1 MMPGSDP
8 ASHPYPIR
16 SACSILFEQGQTVE
30 VRLIGKRGTA
40 SGYYDDFD
48 KLSADAVSFD
58 NRGEY
63 SGIYVTLNPVN
74 PDLLARRANRIET
87 RLGKDEKSAG
97 DKDILCR
104 RWLAIDIDPV
114 RPSGV
119 SSSDPEHTSAIE
131 KAARIAAYLTGL
143 GWPEPVMADSGN
155 GAHLLFRIHLP
166 NDDQSRDLVRSVLE
180 TLDLLFSDA
189 FSTIDTSVF
198 NAARIWKLYG
208 TTSRKG
214 DNIAARPHRKA
225 QILSDISEPEIVSEE
240 FLTALAGMFPKEIE
254 PLPSSGGQE
263 SRSKSPLDLGQWLD
277 HHSLGYRKR
286 PYAHGELFVLH
297 ECPFSQDHTD
307 GAYAIQFPNGAIFAG
322 CHHDSC
328 GGGRQRWPELRVMM
342 DGGSSRGTGPGQEKK
357 TRDQK
362 PSAADKRS
370 GAESVRIPDP
380 GSPDDPGSSGDIQ
393 PKAST
398 ILQTGDPLS
407 FMLET
412 FALDHIGDPVVAECL
427 VMSLASR
434 KVINA
439 RGLHV
444 SVTGESGKG
453 KSHAFETMMSQVPEE
468 FRLEGRMSEKALFY
482 IKGMQPG
489 SVITLDDVALSD
501 QMQEILKG
509 VTTSFRRPF
518 IYRTVTKDRIGETCI
533 IPERCV
539 WWIAKV
545 DGTGDDQ
552 VWNRATSKVIFRIA
566 VKFRRFIHSKC
577 L

>member
-1 MMPGSDP
+1 MT
-8 ASHPYPIR
+8 YPIR
-16 SACSILFEQGQTVE
+16 SACSVLFEHGQTVE

-40 SGYYDDFD
+40 SGFYNNFD
-48 KLSADAVSFD
+48 RLSADAVSFD

-63 SGIYVTLNPVN
+63 AGTYVTLNPVN

-87 RLGKDEKSAG
+87 RLGRDEKSAG
-97 DKDILCR
+97 DNDILCR
-104 RWLAIDIDPV
+104 RWLPVDIDPI

-119 SSSDPEHTSAIE
+119 SSSESEHTAAIE
-131 KAARIAAYLTGL
+131 KASRIAAYLTDL
-143 GWPEPVMADSGN
+143 GWPEPVVADSGN
-155 GAHLLFRIHLP
+155 GAHLLYRIDLP
-166 NDDQSRDLVRSVLE
+166 NDELSRVLVKNVLE
-180 TLDLLFSDA
+180 TLDLLFSDES
-189 FSTIDTSVF
+189 STVDTSVF

-225 QILSDISEPEIVSEE
+225 TILSVPETLAIVHTEA
-240 FLTALAGMFPKEIE
+240 LTSFAEMLPKEADPIE
-254 PLPSSGGQE
+254 APK
-263 SRSKSPLDLGQWLD
+263 SRKAAGKATELKSWLD
-277 HHSLGYRKR
+277 RYSIGYRQK
-286 PYAHGELFVLH
+286 PYAGGSLFVFDV
-297 ECPFSQDHTD
+297 CPFSRDHTD
-307 GAYAIQFPNGAIFAG
+307 GAYAIQFSNGGIFAG
-322 CHHDSC
+322 CHHSSC
-328 GGGRQRWPELRVMM
+328 GEGRQRWPELRVMFE
-342 DGGSSRGTGPGQEKK
+342 GQASSRSRDVQGCDHSNPEK
-357 TRDQK
+357 RPAVSVQVH
-362 PSAADKRS
+362 SS
-370 GAESVRIPDP
+370 ESNKA
-380 GSPDDPGSSGDIQ
+380 GSPDVQSESSEISNIA
-393 PKAST
+393 KT
-398 ILQTGDPLS
+398 ILQGGNPLS

-412 FALDHIGDPVVAECL
+412 FAQDHIGDSVVAECL
-427 VMSLASR
+427 VLSLASR

-468 FRLEGRMSEKALFY
+468 LRLEGRMSEKALFY
-482 IKGMQPG
+482 IKNMQPG
-489 SVITLDDVALSD
+489 SVIALDDIALSD

-518 IYRTVTKDRIGETCI
+518 TYRTVNKDRVGETCV

-539 WWIAKV
+539 WWVAKV

-552 VWNRATSKVIFRIA
+552 VWNSATSKVIFRIA